1 MEPVASWQPTTPPVS
16 AATFPKIIAENP
28 VAVFHVWAVWNSH
41 ARRVDATLQEL
52 RSEFGGRIAFYALNA
67 DDSELWDIMR
77 SCKVEN
83 ITALIFFVDG
93 AWHET

>member
-1 MEPVASWQPTTPPVS
+1 M
-16 AATFPKIIAENP
+16 
-28 VAVFHVWAVWNSH
+28 
-41 ARRVDATLQEL
+41 DATLQEL

-93 AWHET
+93 AWHETVIGGRPKAEIKAILNELLVDSTTRPLS